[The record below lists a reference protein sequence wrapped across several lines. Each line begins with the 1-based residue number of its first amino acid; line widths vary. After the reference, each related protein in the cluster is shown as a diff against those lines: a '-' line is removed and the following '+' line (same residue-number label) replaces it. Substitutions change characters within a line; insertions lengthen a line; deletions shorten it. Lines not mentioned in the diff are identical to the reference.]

1 MEKSAI
7 KDLMYGGIEE
17 ILRNRNYYYHSSVG
31 ENYSHFT
38 KEGEEA
44 VQEFMGMM
52 AFKIRAA
59 EEADL
64 ERRAREQTLAALKS

>member
-1 MEKSAI
+1 MEKAAI

-17 ILRNRNYYYHSSVG
+17 ILRNKHYYYHSTVG
-31 ENYSHFT
+31 TEYSRFT

-44 VQEFMGMM
+44 ILAYTSML
-52 AFKIRAA
+52 AWRIRAA

-64 ERRAREQTLAALKS
+64 ERRAKEQTLAALKS

>member
-1 MEKSAI
+1 MEKGAI

-17 ILRNRNYYYHSSVG
+17 ILRNKKYYYHSTVG
-31 ENYSHFT
+31 EGYSHFT

-44 VQEFMGMM
+44 ILAYTAML
-52 AFKIRAA
+52 AWRIKAA

-64 ERRAREQTLAALKS
+64 ERRAREQTMAALKS

>member
-17 ILRNRNYYYHSSVG
+17 ILRNNKYYYHSSVG
-31 ENYSHFT
+31 AQYSHFT
-38 KEGEEA
+38 KEGEQA
-44 VQEFMGMM
+44 VLAYTAML
-52 AFKIRAA
+52 AWRIRAA

-64 ERRAREQTLAALKS
+64 ERRAREQTMAALKS

>member
-1 MEKSAI
+1 MEKAAI

-17 ILRNRNYYYHSSVG
+17 ILRNKQYYYHSSVG
-31 ENYSHFT
+31 TQYSRFT

-44 VQEFMGMM
+44 ILIYTSML
-52 AFKIRAA
+52 AWRIRAA

-64 ERRAREQTLAALKS
+64 ERRAKEQTLAALKS

>member
-17 ILRNRNYYYHSSVG
+17 ILRNKKYYYHSTVG
-31 ENYSHFT
+31 ESYSHFT

-44 VQEFMGMM
+44 VLLYVTMLSYN
-52 AFKIRAA
+52 IRAA

>member
-1 MEKSAI
+1 MEKGAI
-7 KDLMYGGIEE
+7 KELMYGGIEE

-31 ENYSHFT
+31 EGYSHFT
-38 KEGEEA
+38 KEGEQA
-44 VQEFMGMM
+44 IVAYASML
-52 AFKIRAA
+52 AWRIRAA

>member
-7 KDLMYGGIEE
+7 KDLMYGGVEE
-17 ILRNRNYYYHSSVG
+17 ILRNRNYYYHSRVG

-44 VQEFMGMM
+44 VLCYVTML
-52 AFKIRAA
+52 AYRIRAA